1 MLAGC
6 QCRTCALL
14 QARGLAEQQ
23 RLQAEG
29 QLRAAEA
36 AQQET
41 QQSLNVVL
49 ARAERLQV
57 GSAWLVMALP
67 TGRKS

>member
-1 MLAGC
+1 MQCLDRAIDLA
-6 QCRTCALL
+6 

-29 QLRAAEA
+29 QLHAAEA

-41 QQSLNVVL
+41 QQSLNAVL

-57 GSAWLVMALP
+57 GDDWPAMSALSKWKL
-67 TGRKS
+67 